1 MSTPLLNTSKM
12 ATQQT
17 KRQELITELRTI
29 LGDGMVDVELD
40 PKHFDTA
47 IDLAV
52 DRFRQRSSNSTEE
65 SYIYLKIL
73 QDTNEYTLPEE
84 VIEVREIFR
93 RSVAGSNNSIDLDP
107 FELAYTNLYFLQGGR
122 IGGLAT
128 WDAFAQYQEVVR
140 RLFGGYLNFKFHTET
155 KKLILMR
162 RPRAEETVLLQVY
175 MEKIPD
181 TLITQRYSRPW
192 IRDYAL
198 AQCKM
203 MLGEARS
210 KYSSLPGAQ
219 GNVTLNGDALKA
231 EAQAT
236 IEKLEREID
245 TYGTGEDPL
254 TFVIG

>member
-1 MSTPLLNTSKM
+1 M
-12 ATQQT
+12 AKQQS
-17 KRQELITELRTI
+17 KRQELIEDIRTI

-40 PKHFDTA
+40 PKHYEQA

-52 DRFRQRSSNSTEE
+52 DKFRQKSSNSTEE
-65 SYIYLKIL
+65 AYIFLEL
-73 QDTNEYTLPEE
+73 QPDVNEYTLADE
-84 VIEVREIFR
+84 VIEVRDIFR
-93 RSVAGSNNSIDLDP
+93 RSVAGSNSSIDLDP

-122 IGGLAT
+122 IGGLLT

-140 RLFGGYLNFKFHTET
+140 RLFGGHLNFKFVTET

-162 RPRAEETVLLQVY
+162 RPRAIENTLLRVY
-175 MEKIPD
+175 MEKPVD

-198 AQCKM
+198 AQSKM

-210 KYSSLPGAQ
+210 KFASLPGAQ
-219 GNVTLNGDALKA
+219 GNVSMNGDTLKA
-231 EAQAT
+231 EAQAS
-236 IEKLEREID
+236 IEKLERDIE

>member
-1 MSTPLLNTSKM
+1 M
-12 ATQQT
+12 AKQQT
-17 KRQELITELRTI
+17 KRQELIDDIRNI

-40 PKHFDTA
+40 PKHYEQG

-52 DRFRQRSSNSTEE
+52 DRYRQKSSNSTEE
-65 SYIYLKIL
+65 SYIFLKIL
-73 QDTNEYTLPEE
+73 KDTGEYTLPEE
-84 VIEVREIFR
+84 VIEVQQIFR
-93 RSVAGSNNSIDLDP
+93 RSVAGPNNSIDLDP

-122 IGGLAT
+122 IGGLMT
-128 WDAFAQYQEVVR
+128 WDAFAQYQETVR
-140 RLFGGYLNFKFHTET
+140 RLFGGYLNFKYIPE
-155 KKLILMR
+155 KNKLILMR
-162 RPRAEETVLLQVY
+162 RPRAEENVLLQVH
-175 MEKIPD
+175 MEKPAD

-219 GNVTLNGDALKA
+219 GSVQLNGDALKS
-231 EAQAT
+231 EAMAA
-236 IEKLEREID
+236 IEKLEREIE

>member
-1 MSTPLLNTSKM
+1 MV
-12 ATQQT
+12 AQQS
-17 KRQELITELRTI
+17 KRQQLIDEIRTI

-40 PKHFDTA
+40 PKHYEQA

-52 DRFRQRSSNSTEE
+52 DKFRQRSSNSTEE
-65 SYIYLKIL
+65 AYIFLEL
-73 QDTNEYTLPEE
+73 QQDVQEYTLSSE

-122 IGGLAT
+122 IGGLMT

-140 RLFGGYLNFKFHTET
+140 RLFGGYLNFKYVTE
-155 KKLILMR
+155 KNKLILMR
-162 RPRAEETVLLQVY
+162 RPRTIEKVLLQVY
-175 MEKIPD
+175 MEKPVE

-198 AQCKM
+198 AQSKM

-219 GNVTLNGDALKA
+219 GNVTLNGETLKS

-236 IEKLEREID
+236 IEKLERDIE
-245 TYGTGEDPL
+245 TYTTGEDPL

>member
-1 MSTPLLNTSKM
+1 M
-12 ATQQT
+12 AKQQT
-17 KRQELITELRTI
+17 KRQELIDDIRNI

-40 PKHFDTA
+40 PKHYEQG

-52 DRFRQRSSNSTEE
+52 DRYRQKSSNSTEE
-65 SYIYLKIL
+65 SYIFLKIL
-73 QDTNEYTLPEE
+73 KDTGEYTLPEE
-84 VIEVREIFR
+84 VIEVQQIFR

-122 IGGLAT
+122 IGGLMT
-128 WDAFAQYQEVVR
+128 WDAFAQYQETVR
-140 RLFGGYLNFKFHTET
+140 RLFGGYLNFKYIPE
-155 KKLILMR
+155 KNKLILMR
-162 RPRAEETVLLQVY
+162 RPRAEENVLLQVH
-175 MEKIPD
+175 MEKPAD

-219 GNVTLNGDALKA
+219 GSVQLNGDALKS
-231 EAQAT
+231 EAMAA
-236 IEKLEREID
+236 IEKLEREIE

>member
-122 IGGLAT
+122 IGGLMT

-175 MEKIPD
+175 MEKTPD

>member
-1 MSTPLLNTSKM
+1 MV
-12 ATQQT
+12 AQQT
-17 KRQELITELRTI
+17 KRQQLIDEIRTI
-29 LGDGMVDVELD
+29 LGDGMIDVELD
-40 PKHFDTA
+40 PKHYEQA

-52 DRFRQRSSNSTEE
+52 DKFRQRSSNSTEE
-65 SYIYLKIL
+65 AYIYLEL
-73 QDTNEYTLPEE
+73 QPDVQEYTLSTE

-122 IGGLAT
+122 IGGLMT

-140 RLFGGYLNFKFHTET
+140 RLFGGYLNFKYVTE
-155 KKLILMR
+155 KNKLILMR
-162 RPRAEETVLLQVY
+162 RPRTIEKVLLQVY
-175 MEKIPD
+175 MEKPVD

-198 AQCKM
+198 AQSKM

-219 GNVTLNGDALKA
+219 GNVTLNGETLKS
-231 EAQAT
+231 EAQAA
-236 IEKLEREID
+236 IEKLERDIE
-245 TYGTGEDPL
+245 TYTTGEDPL
-254 TFVIG
+254 TWVIG

>member
-1 MSTPLLNTSKM
+1 M
-12 ATQQT
+12 AKEKSQ
-17 KRQELITELRTI
+17 RQELITDIRNL

-40 PKHFDTA
+40 PKHYEQG

-52 DRFRQRSSNSTEE
+52 DRYRQKSGNSTEE
-65 SYIYLKIL
+65 AYIFLEL
-73 QDTNEYTLPEE
+73 QADVNEYTLAKE
-84 VIEVREIFR
+84 VIEVKEIYR
-93 RSVAGSNNSIDLDP
+93 RSVAGSTGGVDMDP

-122 IGGLAT
+122 IGGLMT
-128 WDAFAQYQEVVR
+128 WDAFAQYQEVVK
-140 RLFGGYLNFKFHTET
+140 RLFGGYLNFKYVTE
-155 KKLILMR
+155 KQKLILMR
-162 RPRAEETVLLQVY
+162 RPRNAENVLLQVY
-175 MEKIPD
+175 MEKPAE

-210 KYSSLPGAQ
+210 KFSSLPGAQ
-219 GNVTLNGDALKA
+219 GNVSMNGADLKN
-231 EAQAT
+231 EAQTA
-236 IEKLEREID
+236 IEKLEREIE